1 MARTAPFWILIPGCA
16 PASRYHSLYLHA
28 NYLHGTHLGCAA
40 LLQTSYRPVARC
52 IVKST
57 APALIQEETVSKRDR
72 SSVPRRSAV
81 TAGNPVEQPTAAAT
95 ADASGSI
102 GRVARR
108 LREDLG
114 LTLAI
119 VAQRA
124 NISPGML
131 SRLENGQV
139 SPSLETIVA
148 LSQVL
153 RVRPMVLLQEVGDV
167 DGDAQHVPS
176 GQGLEV
182 VRRGTKR
189 GHTYHLLA
197 AQRGPRK
204 VFEPFLVTLTD
215 KSEIFPGFQHAG
227 TEFIHILSGEI
238 RYRHGKDSYLL
249 KEGDS
254 LTFRGDVAHGP
265 ERLLRVP
272 IRMLSIIIYSENQPD

>member
-1 MARTAPFWILIPGCA
+1 MCRSRLKIDRT
-16 PASRYHSLYLHA
+16 
-28 NYLHGTHLGCAA
+28 A
-40 LLQTSYRPVARC
+40 LLQG
-52 IVKST
+52 K
-57 APALIQEETVSKRDR
+57 TVPNRTR
-72 SSVPRRSAV
+72 SSVRRKLVPVPSAPH
-81 TAGNPVEQPTAAAT
+81 AQSAAAVDF
-95 ADASGSI
+95 AASI

-108 LREDLG
+108 IREDLG
-114 LTLAI
+114 LTLAS
-119 VAQRA
+119 VAQQA
-124 NISPGML
+124 GISPGML
-131 SRLENGQV
+131 SRLETGQV

-148 LSQVL
+148 LAEVL
-153 RVRPMVLLQEVGDV
+153 GVRPAILLQEVGD
-167 DGDAQHVPS
+167 DEGGAQHVPA

-238 RYRHGKDSYLL
+238 RYRHGKESYLL

-254 LTFRGDVAHGP
+254 LTFRGDIAHGP
-265 ERLLRVP
+265 DKLVKVP
-272 IRMLSIIIYSENQPD
+272 IRMLSIIIYSGGESE

>member
-1 MARTAPFWILIPGCA
+1 MSNRFRPRARRKATAAPTAP
-16 PASRYHSLYLHA
+16 S
-28 NYLHGTHLGCAA
+28 
-40 LLQTSYRPVARC
+40 
-52 IVKST
+52 
-57 APALIQEETVSKRDR
+57 
-72 SSVPRRSAV
+72 
-81 TAGNPVEQPTAAAT
+81 QPEPAAAT
-95 ADASGSI
+95 EFAASI

-108 LREDLG
+108 IREDLG
-114 LTLAI
+114 LTLAN
-119 VAQRA
+119 VAEQA
-124 NISPGML
+124 HISPGML
-131 SRLENGQV
+131 SRLETGRV

-148 LSQVL
+148 LAEVL
-153 RVRPMVLLQEVGDV
+153 GVRPALLLQEVGDEE
-167 DGDAQHVPS
+167 GDAQHVPD

-182 VRRGTKR
+182 VRRGTRR

-238 RYRHGKDSYLL
+238 RYRHGKESFLL

-265 ERLLRVP
+265 EKLVKVP
-272 IRMLSIIIYSENQPD
+272 IRMLSVIIYGSGESD